1 MSPPLM
7 ARVKRCLAH
16 PALRRLAPV
25 GRDAFAVF
33 MYYYVGIAVLKR
45 LEEWHTGKTIYFLSM
60 TLTTV
65 GFGDVAPTTVAG
77 KWFVTAY
84 APAGIVL
91 VFSIIARYMSAA
103 ALALLGVRVVDTRS
117 LPIDEYRPR
126 DVSRV
131 VKYWKRYLLAAAPVA
146 LLLAGFVVGVAE
158 FRKGDDELECSSR
171 SDGGNFLRDED
182 VCDFGPTPSDLE
194 EMLLDKYAALS
205 AEDERAGA
213 EPALSEADYVVA
225 TLVKADIVDDQILF
239 AIRRNFHWDA
249 LAGATKF
256 STMITAEDV
265 HALPKRPSSAQLWVP
280 ASLRGSGRAP
290 PDDEP
295 YDAWRARYWEPR
307 LAARRAERS
316 ERRREL
322 RRRMTRLLRVV
333 LLGAVASAGKT
344 RREKQAGAAADAPI
358 KKTIGSKKGPPAWW
372 NLGHGIGCPFF
383 EAEDPGWHWV
393 GPRGAKQTCNATQK
407 KPPEKRAR
415 LCRQTGASGV
425 AAADACP
432 NACVRCCAGASF
444 LDASPG
450 PRCDAVAREFADAAA
465 AAATLESFCDDPPP
479 RRHDD
484 ANRTHYP
491 GPRVV
496 ESACFG
502 IFQEAHVSASPG
514 DAALSRDMQ
523 ASCCNYQI
531 LNRGRRN
538 ASAIIRGTI
547 EDTRRYLMFPRSQIE
562 AARHYAATSTR
573 DVDLNF
579 MGRLYDGDGDDGASL
594 LDYALRKDYDPV
606 VFSSRV
612 AARMR
617 AWVLPF
623 VKRYFTADSVLLDTS
638 VKDAATHVPLG
649 AYDRSVGGD
658 GALAG
663 FRPIALNFTTGATT
677 CKKATCDPAYYEK
690 LARSRFTLAPAGDMP
705 WSLRFFEAVM
715 AGSVPI
721 LSSKEHAG
729 RNHAEKTLGYKYLL
743 VSEYVA
749 RRTRFPGAAPYCAEW
764 ADHNLAIFLEHQSDI
779 EDPATVR
786 PRLDRCLAEG
796 FA

>member
-1 MSPPLM
+1 
-7 ARVKRCLAH
+7 
-16 PALRRLAPV
+16 
-25 GRDAFAVF
+25 
-33 MYYYVGIAVLKR
+33 
-45 LEEWHTGKTIYFLSM
+45 
-60 TLTTV
+60 
-65 GFGDVAPTTVAG
+65 
-77 KWFVTAY
+77 
-84 APAGIVL
+84 
-91 VFSIIARYMSAA
+91 
-103 ALALLGVRVVDTRS
+103 
-117 LPIDEYRPR
+117 
-126 DVSRV
+126 
-131 VKYWKRYLLAAAPVA
+131 
-146 LLLAGFVVGVAE
+146 
-158 FRKGDDELECSSR
+158 
-171 SDGGNFLRDED
+171 
-182 VCDFGPTPSDLE
+182 
-194 EMLLDKYAALS
+194 
-205 AEDERAGA
+205 
-213 EPALSEADYVVA
+213 
-225 TLVKADIVDDQILF
+225 
-239 AIRRNFHWDA
+239 
-249 LAGATKF
+249 
-256 STMITAEDV
+256 
-265 HALPKRPSSAQLWVP
+265 
-280 ASLRGSGRAP
+280 
-290 PDDEP
+290 
-295 YDAWRARYWEPR
+295 
-307 LAARRAERS
+307 
-316 ERRREL
+316 
-322 RRRMTRLLRVV
+322 MTRLLRVV

-491 GPRVV
+491 GPRAV

-749 RRTRFPGAAPYCAEW
+749 RRRRFPGAAPYCAEW
-764 ADHNLAIFLEHQSDI
+764 ADHNLAIFLEHQSYI

>member
-25 GRDAFAVF
+25 GRDALAVF

-65 GFGDVAPTTVAG
+65 GFGDVTPTTVAG

-158 FRKGDDELECSSR
+158 FRKGDDELEWSDAIYFAVITSTTVGYGDFNFHHSR
-171 SDGGNFLRDED
+171 GQRFTIALSAYTILVVVVLANSIAELFAIRRRQLLRDED
-182 VCDFGPTPSDLE
+182 VCDFGPTPLDLE

-322 RRRMTRLLRVV
+322 RRRS
-333 LLGAVASAGKT
+333 SA
-344 RREKQAGAAADAPI
+344 RARPDA
-358 KKTIGSKKGPPAWW
+358 K
-372 NLGHGIGCPFF
+372 HFDDD
-383 EAEDPGWHWV
+383 AEDAVWCRYECVEQYGRFRRR
-393 GPRGAKQTCNATQK
+393 RGGRA
-407 KPPEKRAR
+407 PKR
-415 LCRQTGASGV
+415 
-425 AAADACP
+425 
-432 NACVRCCAGASF
+432 CVRCCAGASF

-491 GPRVV
+491 GPPAV

-749 RRTRFPGAAPYCAEW
+749 RRRRFPGAAPYCAEW